1 MLILSV
7 EVRSP
12 LKSKITTPKFRHFES
27 MPAIFTDGEAWV
39 LYGGIWREIG
49 AFEVSFGAALMSKAR
64 FEKTYGRLPALPK
77 RARHDA
83 RAFSGT

>member
-1 MLILSV
+1 MLSV
-7 EVRSP
+7 EVRAMKP
-12 LKSKITTPKFRHFES
+12 SKITTPKFGHFES
-27 MPAIFTDGEAWV
+27 MPAIFTNDEAWV
-39 LYGGIWREIG
+39 LFGDTWREIG
-49 AFEVSFGAALMSKAR
+49 AFEVSFGAGLMSKAK